1 MKKDIIDFQV
11 KFNIIKGCFLIK
23 KKECLKLKEI
33 IKGLEI
39 NLKVLSE
46 EKGKEKFLEKMNRF
60 EIEN

>member
-1 MKKDIIDFQV
+1 MFFDK
-11 KFNIIKGCFLIK
+11 K

-33 IKGLEI
+33 IEGLKI

-46 EKGKEKFLEKMNRF
+46 EKGKECFLEKMNRF